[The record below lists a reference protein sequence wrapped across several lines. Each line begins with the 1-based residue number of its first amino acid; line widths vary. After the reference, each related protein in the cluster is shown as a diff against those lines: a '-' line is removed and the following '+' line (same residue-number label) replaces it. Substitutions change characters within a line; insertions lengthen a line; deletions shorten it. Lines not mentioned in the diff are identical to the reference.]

1 MSKLAGVI
9 RRRIRSE
16 GPIPFAQFMEMALY
30 YPGLGYY
37 TSGGRRIG
45 AAGDYYTS
53 PQAHPVFGALLALQL
68 EHMWRVMGCPS
79 LFYVVEPGSGS
90 ERLARDILDF
100 SRHLEQ
106 GFRAA
111 LFYVTVD
118 PSL

>member
-37 TSGGRRIG
+37 TSGGRRTG
-45 AAGDYYTS
+45 ALGDYYTS

-68 EHMWRVMGCPS
+68 ERMWQLMGCPS
-79 LFYVVEPGSGS
+79 RFHVVESGAGDR
-90 ERLARDILDF
+90 RLAMDILGF
-100 SRHLEQ
+100 SRRLDVR
-106 GFRAA
+106 FREA
-111 LFYVTVD
+111 LVYV
-118 PSL
+118 S